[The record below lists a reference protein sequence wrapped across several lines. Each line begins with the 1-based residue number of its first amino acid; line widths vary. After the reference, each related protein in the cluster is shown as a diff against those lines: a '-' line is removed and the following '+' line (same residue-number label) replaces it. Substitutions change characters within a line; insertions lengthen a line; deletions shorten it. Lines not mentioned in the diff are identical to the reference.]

1 MHSPDFSTHG
11 FLRVAAATPVVS
23 IADPM
28 ANAEAILI
36 ELQDLAQQHVAIA
49 VFPELC
55 LSGYS
60 AEDLLFTENLLGDC
74 RKALALLVKRSDLPL
89 CAVGIPWR
97 LADGRLLN
105 CAALIGNGKVLGWCL
120 NPCSRIMVSFTISGG
135 SYQAMGSTKQ
145 RLLLTL
151 AAFRYAAINYLT

>member
-36 ELQDLAQQHVAIA
+36 ELQNLAQQHVAIA

-60 AEDLLFTENLLGDC
+60 AEDLFFTENLLGDC
-74 RKALALLVKRSDLPL
+74 RKALALLV
-89 CAVGIPWR
+89 
-97 LADGRLLN
+97 
-105 CAALIGNGKVLGWCL
+105 
-120 NPCSRIMVSFTISGG
+120 
-135 SYQAMGSTKQ
+135 
-145 RLLLTL
+145 
-151 AAFRYAAINYLT
+151 